1 RFEEPEGEV
10 EQALETRMLL
20 SVLADADYLDTESH
34 FARTTHGPKVYRQ
47 EGPALDIERAITAL
61 DKYCESNLRKC
72 GIKSM
77 DQLRAEVLD
86 SCIAASGAATGVFT
100 LTAP

>member
-1 RFEEPEGEV
+1 
-10 EQALETRMLL
+10 
-20 SVLADADYLDTESH
+20 
-34 FARTTHGPKVYRQ
+34 
-47 EGPALDIERAITAL
+47 
-61 DKYCESNLRKC
+61 YCESNLRKC

-100 LTAP
+100 LTAPTGSGKTLSMLRFALLHARANGLRRIIVVLPFLTLIDQTAKIYRKVFEDFPANFVLEDHSLA